1 MLGAVLIGAMALAI
15 TSSLIV
21 ALSVRLSVLSSDA
34 ATSRASLRAREG
46 LRLGSVWLHRGEPLG
61 AGSLPPYP
69 GLVDSSAEQVE
80 LSSVQSPPGSLWR
93 RAEVRVVATSGAA
106 VKKLRGVFE
115 LRSHESTTGVVV
127 LGNVEISAPMLIHG
141 SGLRCGGSVRGR
153 EWLQFPS
160 SGGQISAPD
169 YTCEGDGWRDASAHA
184 GGGIWSHG
192 VEIHEG
198 GDALYPYDTDEHT
211 EGSGHFSPQ
220 APPAALL
227 SSLSEV
233 ALGPGSAL
241 RDGVLHLERLAS
253 APSSSGELP
262 SFSGFVVGTTPGHAL
277 RVVGHRPPGSP
288 AVTLL
293 LSGDVVLGSRDEPV
307 SLEGAIVVLGSLRVD
322 GPVFLRGHLFARGLR
337 VENRCE
343 IAISPGWRRAL
354 PPGLSNPVLL
364 AVI

>member
-141 SGLRCGGSVRGR
+141 SGLRCGGSVRGESGCSSPRQVARSRLLTTRAKGMAGEMLAHMRVGVFGLMALRSTR
-153 EWLQFPS
+153 EGMLFILTTPMS
-160 SGGQISAPD
+160 IRRGQGTSVLRRHLP
-169 YTCEGDGWRDASAHA
+169 
-184 GGGIWSHG
+184 
-192 VEIHEG
+192 
-198 GDALYPYDTDEHT
+198 
-211 EGSGHFSPQ
+211 
-220 APPAALL
+220 L
-227 SSLSEV
+227 SSL
-233 ALGPGSAL
+233 
-241 RDGVLHLERLAS
+241 R
-253 APSSSGELP
+253 
-262 SFSGFVVGTTPGHAL
+262 
-277 RVVGHRPPGSP
+277 
-288 AVTLL
+288 
-293 LSGDVVLGSRDEPV
+293 
-307 SLEGAIVVLGSLRVD
+307 
-322 GPVFLRGHLFARGLR
+322 
-337 VENRCE
+337 
-343 IAISPGWRRAL
+343 
-354 PPGLSNPVLL
+354 
-364 AVI
+364 